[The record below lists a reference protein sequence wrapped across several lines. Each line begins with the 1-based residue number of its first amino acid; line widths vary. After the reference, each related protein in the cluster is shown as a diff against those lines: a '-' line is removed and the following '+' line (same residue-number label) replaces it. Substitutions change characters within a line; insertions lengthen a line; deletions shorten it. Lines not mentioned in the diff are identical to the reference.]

1 VKELFSP
8 SREVSGAGS
17 EANQPGLSALREA
30 VANYAEHQL
39 PSRGKLRR
47 DGIAGL
53 NLALINVPDGLAS
66 GLLAGVNPINGLYAS
81 ITGPFEGGMFSST
94 RLMVTITTSTA
105 SLSAGQV
112 LAGIPSEA
120 RDHALFLTVLLVG
133 VIQIVFGLLRLG
145 RLVGFVSY
153 SVMTGFITGIAVLT
167 VLSQIPTVTGC
178 GPTGGNKI
186 IQTLDLLANLGRINL
201 LTLALSVLTLILTV
215 VLPRAWLGN
224 PGILVAIAVP
234 SVLVTLFHMSG
245 VQVVQDIGNIP
256 SGIPTPFLPSPSDLT
271 FDVFTGALA
280 VATIILVQGAGV
292 SQSVPNPDGSRRS
305 VSRDVMADDAANIAS
320 GVFQGLPVGG
330 SLGASAINVAS
341 EVRTRWAA
349 ILAGV
354 WVAVILVAVPG
365 LISYVAMPALG
376 ALLIVAGAR
385 TIKTSDV
392 LDSQEGRP
400 AFLAVERHHIPGNTL
415 AADPG
420 RGRHRGGALGLAVS
434 LRVVEQ
440 RISGR
445 ASGAA
450 RWTDRRAPAAEATV
464 IRYRDRVRYLRPTL
478 FRGRAD
484 VTAAATQPRG
494 GAEPGGHSTAA
505 RPDRPRLHPD

>member
-1 VKELFSP
+1 
-8 SREVSGAGS
+8 
-17 EANQPGLSALREA
+17 
-30 VANYAEHQL
+30 
-39 PSRGKLRR
+39 
-47 DGIAGL
+47 
-53 NLALINVPDGLAS
+53 
-66 GLLAGVNPINGLYAS
+66 
-81 ITGPFEGGMFSST
+81 M
-94 RLMVTITTSTA
+94 
-105 SLSAGQV
+105 
-112 LAGIPSEA
+112 
-120 RDHALFLTVLLVG
+120 
-133 VIQIVFGLLRLG
+133 FGLLRLG

-153 SVMTGFITGIAVLT
+153 SVMTGFIIGIAVLT

-365 LISYVAMPALG
+365 LMSYVAMPTLG
-376 ALLIVAGAR
+376 ALLIVASAR
-385 TIKTSDV
+385 SNHRTCSRSGMPAG
-392 LDSQEGRP
+392 LPGCRAAPHSWQHSCCRSRP
-400 AFLAVERHHIPGNTL
+400 R
-415 AADPG
+415 
-420 RGRHRGGALGLAVS
+420 S
-434 LRVVEQ
+434 
-440 RISGR
+440 
-445 ASGAA
+445 ASGWCS
-450 RWTDRRAPAAEATV
+450 RPCCISTRRRATYQWSSKWSGPM
-464 IRYRDRVRYLRPTL
+464 D
-478 FRGRAD
+478 G
-484 VTAAATQPRG
+484 
-494 GAEPGGHSTAA
+494 SKSA
-505 RPDRPRLHPD
+505 RCRSNCDPIP